1 MGGEPAIVER
11 VVRLGDAFFRILSGP
26 RPASHTGPAFVLIH
40 GIGTSHRYLARLH
53 RELARTD
60 EVHAFDL
67 PGFGGMPKPD
77 AAMDVP
83 DMAAGLASVLD
94 HLGLSSA
101 VLVGHS
107 MGAQWVVELAA
118 TRPDLAAGVVLIGP
132 VADDARRTT
141 LAQSAALF
149 RDALREPFGANA
161 VVFLDYARC
170 GPVWFATQLRCMI
183 AYPIEERIRRIRLR
197 SSSSGEGTTRS
208 PGPNGAGSC
217 DRPRP
222 TGRSSWSPGIGTS
235 YSTARRR
242 RWPQPSARSSTENRP
257 SSPPGNAGETRTRA
271 PASQGPSSCRRTGHR
286 LVRLGSA
293 QWRSPRASR
302 ASRS

>member
-11 VVRLGDAFFRILSGP
+11 VVRVGGAFFRILSGP
-26 RPASHTGPAFVLIH
+26 RSASRTGPAFVLVH

-60 EVHAFDL
+60 EVHSIDL

-77 AAMDVP
+77 AAMDVR
-83 DMAAGLASVLD
+83 DMATALASVLD

-118 TRPDLAAGVVLIGP
+118 TRPDLAAGIVLIGP

-170 GPVWFATQLRCMI
+170 GPVWFLTQLRCMI
-183 AYPIEERIRRIRLR
+183 AYPIEERIGAISAPLLVIRGGNDPIAGTEWCRRLR
-197 SSSSGEGTTRS
+197 SAAPHGAFVVV
-208 PGPNGAGSC
+208 PGSRHVVQHSAARAVAAAIRAFIAREPAVGA
-217 DRPRP
+217 
-222 TGRSSWSPGIGTS
+222 
-235 YSTARRR
+235 A
-242 RWPQPSARSSTENRP
+242 
-257 SSPPGNAGETRTRA
+257 
-271 PASQGPSSCRRTGHR
+271 
-286 LVRLGSA
+286 A
-293 QWRSPRASR
+293 QRG
-302 ASRS
+302 

>member
-1 MGGEPAIVER
+1 MGGEPEIVER
-11 VVRLGDAFFRILSGP
+11 VVRLDDAFFRVVSGP
-26 RPASHTGPAFVLIH
+26 TPAPPVGPAFVLVH

-60 EVHAFDL
+60 QVHSIDL

-83 DMAAGLASVLD
+83 DMAAALASVLD

-107 MGAQWVVELAA
+107 MGSQWVVELAA

-161 VVFLDYARC
+161 LVFADYARC

-183 AYPIEERIRRIRLR
+183 TYPIEERIRAIPVPLLVIRGGDDPIAGTEWCRRLR
-197 SSSSGEGTTRS
+197 SAA
-208 PGPNGAGSC
+208 PNGSFVVV
-217 DRPRP
+217 
-222 TGRSSWSPGIGTS
+222 
-235 YSTARRR
+235 
-242 RWPQPSARSSTENRP
+242 
-257 SSPPGNAGETRTRA
+257 PGNRHVVQYGAA
-271 PASQGPSSCRRTGHR
+271 PAVAG
-286 LVRLGSA
+286 A
-293 QWRSPRASR
+293 IRAFIAR
-302 ASRS
+302 EPAFGAAARHG

>member
-11 VVRLGDAFFRILSGP
+11 VVRLGDAFFRIRSGP

-60 EVHAFDL
+60 EVHSFDL

-77 AAMDVP
+77 AAMDVS
-83 DMAAGLASVLD
+83 DMAAALASVLG
-94 HLGLSSA
+94 HLGLSTA

-132 VADDARRTT
+132 VADDARRTA

-183 AYPIEERIRRIRLR
+183 AYPIEERIRAISAPVLVIRGGNDPIPGTEWCRKLR
-197 SSSSGEGTTRS
+197 SAA
-208 PGPNGAGSC
+208 PHGSFVVV
-217 DRPRP
+217 
-222 TGRSSWSPGIGTS
+222 
-235 YSTARRR
+235 
-242 RWPQPSARSSTENRP
+242 
-257 SSPPGNAGETRTRA
+257 PGNRHVVQYGAASAVAAAIRAFIDRESAFVAAGER
-271 PASQGPSSCRRTGHR
+271 G
-286 LVRLGSA
+286 
-293 QWRSPRASR
+293 
-302 ASRS
+302 